1 MSKGNISEF
10 PILTMQQS
18 EKDLHQLKSAAE
30 SWIFRNHK
38 FLKNPPRVFQAS
50 PIAASFDIHSLLAGV
65 RNKYFSIQDKA
76 RFMDII
82 QSTINTRMF
91 TKDVMYPVSGNTVTM
106 NYPNISKN
114 IEKYKDD
121 FVAKENAIKILNSI
135 SSGIPDAIYLASS
148 GLNLGRSPILGNRTV
163 FIVQSPKMVERQLE
177 NCFSRALSIQMG
189 SFPIEMK
196 RVYEGLVDLAI
207 VKSKR
212 QNKKVLLGIESSR
225 TDTEVYQDIIKLA
238 DELKVT
244 PKFPKDIKLL
254 EVKKNMME
262 KAYHLDIA
270 LLTLPDDIVCIGKG
284 K

>member
-1 MSKGNISEF
+1 MSKGQVSDKM
-10 PILTMQQS
+10 MQQTVQ
-18 EKDLHQLKSAAE
+18 DLHQLISEVELWISKRHKS
-30 SWIFRNHK
+30 F
-38 FLKNPPRVFQAS
+38 KNPPIVFQAS

-91 TKDVMYPVSGNTVTM
+91 TKDVMYPISGNTVIM

-135 SSGIPDAIYLASS
+135 SSGIPDAIYLAST

-163 FIVQSPKMVERQLE
+163 FIVQSPKTVERQVE
-177 NCFSRALSIQMG
+177 NCFARALSIQMG

-196 RVYEGLVDLAI
+196 RVYEGMVDSITAL
-207 VKSKR
+207 VKSKG
-212 QNKKVLLGIESSR
+212 QKKKVLLGIESSR
-225 TDTEVYQDIIKLA
+225 TDTKVYQDIIDLA
-238 DELKVT
+238 YELEVT
-244 PKFPKDIKLL
+244 PKFPKDIELL
-254 EVKKNMME
+254 KVKKNMMD

-270 LLTLPDDIVCIGKG
+270 LLTLPDNKVCVGKG

>member
-1 MSKGNISEF
+1 MSKGKVSDKTMHKSE
-10 PILTMQQS
+10 Q
-18 EKDLHQLKSAAE
+18 DLHELKSAAE
-30 SWIFRNHK
+30 SWIFRNYK
-38 FLKNPPRVFQAS
+38 FLKNPPMVFQVS

-91 TKDVMYPVSGNTVTM
+91 TKDVMYPISGNTVIM
-106 NYPNISKN
+106 NYPNISN
-114 IEKYKDD
+114 NVEKYKDD
-121 FVAKENAIKILNSI
+121 FAAKENAIKILNSI

-177 NCFSRALSIQMG
+177 NCFARALSIQMG

-196 RVYEGLVDLAI
+196 RVYEGMVDSITAL
-207 VKSKR
+207 VKSKG
-212 QNKKVLLGIESSR
+212 QKKKVLIGIESSR
-225 TDTEVYQDIIKLA
+225 TDTKVYQDIINLA
-238 DELKVT
+238 NELKVT
-244 PKFPKDIKLL
+244 PKFPKEVKLL
-254 EVKKNMME
+254 KVKKNMMD

-270 LLTLPDDIVCIGKG
+270 LLTLPDNKVCVGKG
-284 K
+284 E

>member
-1 MSKGNISEF
+1 MSKGQI
-10 PILTMQQS
+10 TDKKMQQTVQ
-18 EKDLHQLKSAAE
+18 DLHQLISEVELWISKRHKS
-30 SWIFRNHK
+30 
-38 FLKNPPRVFQAS
+38 LKNPPIVFQAS
-50 PIAASFDIHSLLAGV
+50 PIATSFDIHSLLAGV

-91 TKDVMYPVSGNTVTM
+91 TKDVMYPISGNTVIM

-114 IEKYKDD
+114 VEKYKDD
-121 FVAKENAIKILNSI
+121 FAAKENATKILNSI

-189 SFPIEMK
+189 SFPIEMN
-196 RVYEGLVDLAI
+196 RVYEGMVDLAL

-225 TDTEVYQDIIKLA
+225 TDTKVYQDIIKLA

-284 K
+284 

>member
-1 MSKGNISEF
+1 MSKGQVSDKK
-10 PILTMQQS
+10 MQQT
-18 EKDLHQLKSAAE
+18 EQDLHQLISKAE
-30 SWIFRNHK
+30 VWISQHYK
-38 FLKNPPRVFQAS
+38 FLKNPPIVFQAS
-50 PIAASFDIHSLLAGV
+50 PIATSFDIHSLLAGV

-91 TKDVMYPVSGNTVTM
+91 TKDVMYPISGNTVIV

-114 IEKYKDD
+114 VEKYKDD

-177 NCFSRALSIQMG
+177 NCFSRALSVQMG

-196 RVYEGLVDLAI
+196 RVFEGMVDLAL

-212 QNKKVLLGIESSR
+212 QNKKVLLGIDSSR
-225 TDTEVYQDIIKLA
+225 TDTKVYHDIIDLA
-238 DELKVT
+238 QKLKVT
-244 PKFPKDIKLL
+244 PKFPKEIELL
-254 EVKKNMME
+254 EVKKNMMD

-270 LLTLPDDIVCIGKG
+270 LLTLPDDIVCVGKG